1 MELSILLTRIAVI
14 FILALV
20 SATWMLILMALIKYV
35 YGDKEEVAARPKIF
49 KDKPIPPT
57 AEEIKYKTILDNI
70 DNYGTSKP
78 QTKVR

>member
-1 MELSILLTRIAVI
+1 MEKYLLFLIATELAWVI
-14 FILALV
+14 GL
-20 SATWMLILMALIKYV
+20 LIKAELYA
-35 YGDKEEVAARPKIF
+35 KTLIKIPPKPTF
-49 KDKPIPPT
+49 KPKDKPIPPT